1 MRLWKILEVTEDL
14 LHLPGD
20 AVETLKEAELECPG
34 DVASKA
40 AGDLLSAAGM
50 NRIYSAGPGFSLLL

>member
-20 AVETLKEAELECPG
+20 AVETLKEAELESPG
-34 DVASKA
+34 DTASKT
-40 AGDLLSAAGM
+40 AGDLLSAAGR
-50 NRIYSAGPGFSLLL
+50 NRIYSGGPGFSLLL